1 MAIFST
7 FQKKY
12 NIKQLQT
19 KLSSCCCSSCS
30 STITPVV
37 KKVIQFL
44 THMERPDFDGP
55 KSISGFPVELVEEVS
70 DNALRSL
77 FSKRDTGLAT
87 LKDGAF
93 MGLNLQYKV
102 DSSIDLE
109 GTLSVQIRL
118 VSREVKWNQ
127 NAELSGME

>member
-1 MAIFST
+1 M
-7 FQKKY
+7 
-12 NIKQLQT
+12 
-19 KLSSCCCSSCS
+19 
-30 STITPVV
+30 
-37 KKVIQFL
+37 
-44 THMERPDFDGP
+44 GP
-55 KSISGFPVELVEEVS
+55 GSISGFPVELVEEVS

-77 FSKRDTGLAT
+77 FSKRDTSLAT

-118 VSREVKWNQ
+118 VSWEVKWTQ

>member
-1 MAIFST
+1 M
-7 FQKKY
+7 
-12 NIKQLQT
+12 
-19 KLSSCCCSSCS
+19 
-30 STITPVV
+30 
-37 KKVIQFL
+37 
-44 THMERPDFDGP
+44 GP
-55 KSISGFPVELVEEVS
+55 GSISGFPVELVEEVS
-70 DNALRSL
+70 DNALCSL
-77 FSKRDTGLAT
+77 FSKRDTGLAM
-87 LKDGAF
+87 L